1 MARAS
6 APRGGCDTRHVSESG
21 SAQAGE
27 PFDPADV
34 QWRAVSPRLATA
46 RRLAVAIFAAVVTV
60 PHLVVAGV
68 LRSPWPLVALLPWL
82 VLVGLMLWAVPRQ
95 VRAWGYAEREDDLL
109 IRHGVLLR
117 TLVVVPYGRM
127 QYVDVAAGPLDRR
140 LRIAKVQLH
149 TASAGSDAAI
159 PGLPPD
165 EAARLR
171 DRLASRG
178 EARLAGL

>member
-1 MARAS
+1 VN
-6 APRGGCDTRHVSESG
+6 DSG
-21 SAQAGE
+21 AQAAEE

-34 QWRAVSPRLATA
+34 QWRSVSPRLATA
-46 RRLAVAIFAAVVTV
+46 RMLGIAIFAVVVTL
-60 PHLVVAGV
+60 PHLVLAVV
-68 LRSPWPLVALLPWL
+68 LESSWPLLAWLPWLLLVAL
-82 VLVGLMLWAVPRQ
+82 MLWLVPRQ

-109 IRHGVLLR
+109 IRHGVLAR

-127 QYVDVAAGPLDRR
+127 QYVDVEAGPLDRR
-140 LRIAKVQLH
+140 LSIAKVQLH
-149 TASAGSDAAI
+149 TASASSDAAI